1 MALKSERDFGNE
13 KLYREQIVTTFDLVE
28 FKEVL
33 LKDLVRIIAD
43 NYSSTPKKWL
53 KSFEV
58 RKLLGISPGTLQNLR
73 TTGLLPFTKVGGM
86 IFYEYA
92 DIQKMLKEHKATIG
106 QFKP

>member
-1 MALKSERDFGNE
+1 MALKSERDYGQE

-43 NYSSTPKKWL
+43 NYSSTPKKWI

-58 RKLLGISPGTLQNLR
+58 RKLLGISPGKLQNLR
-73 TTGLLPFTKVGGM
+73 DEGLLPFTKVGGM
-86 IFYEYA
+86 IFYEYT

>member
-1 MALKSERDFGNE
+1 MSLKSERDYGQE

-73 TTGLLPFTKVGGM
+73 TTGILPYTKVGGM
-86 IFYEYA
+86 MFYEYA
-92 DIQKMLKEHKATIG
+92 DIQKMLNDNKATME
-106 QFKP
+106 QFKQ